1 MTSSVTEEAS
11 CVGCQDTFPLSIFK
25 VMVILMSEIIAIPG
39 RLPKHLVKSQQNE
52 SFWAHSQKGEKYL
65 CVIESLCH
73 ALKLAIST
81 VNRK

>member
-11 CVGCQDTFPLSIFK
+11 CVGCQDAFPLSIFK
-25 VMVILMSEIIAIPG
+25 VRVIRMSEITAIPG
-39 RLPKHLVKSQQNE
+39 RLPKHLVKSQQNV
-52 SFWAHSQKGEKYL
+52 SFWAHNQKGEKYL
-65 CVIESLCH
+65 CMIESLCH